1 MRKFEFDISK
11 SESNKKK
18 HGIDFH
24 EAQLLWSD
32 VRRVEIEAKS
42 EDELRTMVIGTIKGK
57 HWTAIITYRGDRVR
71 IISVRRS
78 KTKEVSLYEG

>member
-1 MRKFEFDISK
+1 MRKFEFDIKK

-18 HGIDFH
+18 HGIDFC
-24 EAQLLWSD
+24 EAQFLWSD
-32 VRRVEIEAKS
+32 VRRLEIEAKS
-42 EDELRTMVIGTIKGK
+42 EDEPRTMVIGKIKGK
-57 HWTAIITYRGDRVR
+57 HWTAIITYRGDGVR